1 MIRDQGKKDG
11 RNLAAAATTEIARGK
26 AAGFYIDQK
35 LIRHGKIEDMNL
47 NELYDKMKTIK
58 ERNERILDAQQL
70 LERGNAKQKEE
81 KQKEKSQEK
90 KEKKSEEEKETLDV

>member
-1 MIRDQGKKDG
+1 
-11 RNLAAAATTEIARGK
+11 
-26 AAGFYIDQK
+26 
-35 LIRHGKIEDMNL
+35 
-47 NELYDKMKTIK
+47 MKTIK